1 METEESKRA
10 PIHTTAPDLKLSE
23 AMLAEFK
30 EDLNEAKTSGAVQKA
45 ARLAAAEAK
54 VEAAA
59 RKDEQKDVQEQEEEE
74 KEPDDA
80 IKFDWGMK
88 AAELKRGGVP
98 IPPGFKGAAKS
109 YTLAAATYHDEN
121 SDASSISVLYSI

>member
-1 METEESKRA
+1 MEKEESKRA

-59 RKDEQKDVQEQEEEE
+59 RKDARIPA
-74 KEPDDA
+74 EPDDA

>member
-1 METEESKRA
+1 
-10 PIHTTAPDLKLSE
+10 
-23 AMLAEFK
+23 
-30 EDLNEAKTSGAVQKA
+30 VQKA

-59 RKDEQKDVQEQEEEE
+59 RKD
-74 KEPDDA
+74 
-80 IKFDWGMK
+80 